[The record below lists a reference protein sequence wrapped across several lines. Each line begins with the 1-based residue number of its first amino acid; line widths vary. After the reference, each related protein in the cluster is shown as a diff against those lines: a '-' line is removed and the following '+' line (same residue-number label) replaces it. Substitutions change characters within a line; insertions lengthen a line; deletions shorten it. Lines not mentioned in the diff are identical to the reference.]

1 MSHPCVVGKLL
12 LTSLLFRCP
21 SESVLFEGG
30 GATTSV
36 ITDFPEISILSC
48 LLATHFES
56 RWGWYVLISAILFLL
71 KGFWHE
77 ITRLNLVFQCF
88 QITSMQDCVQTEK
101 LDATRATDVYF
112 DSYVSSCLQL

>member
-21 SESVLFEGG
+21 SESVLFW

-36 ITDFPEISILSC
+36 ITDFPEISILSS

-88 QITSMQDCVQTEK
+88 QITYMQDCVHTEK
-101 LDATRATDVYF
+101 LDATRDVYF